1 MLNCPMFLIIPI
13 LLILSGCGRPIPTE
27 LGTVSTGV
35 VVGPLNWIEVN
46 KGLRPEIIAITKA
59 VADLYIPTNK
69 SRCTGF
75 LINKDTLLTNY
86 HCVPDPIL
94 AVGVTAN
101 FSHESD
107 SFEKSEYL
115 CEDFIYSN
123 EELDFALLGC
133 KRSPG
138 KKFGF
143 LLLESEVPNIGSL
156 VYLIHH
162 NCDYLESP
170 GCDYTKKISYGK
182 VTKPNHDFIYNST
195 DTLLGSSGAPL
206 ISVYSGKVVGIHHAG
221 KVTRNHQRGPY
232 NLAIPSGKIIQDLRK
247 NEPEIL
253 ELLNLSYVNT
263 TSI

>member
-1 MLNCPMFLIIPI
+1 MFLIIPF
-13 LLILSGCGRPIPTE
+13 LLILSGCGRPVPIKM
-27 LGTVSTGV
+27 GTVTDGV
-35 VVGPLNWIEVN
+35 VVGALNWVEVN
-46 KGLRPEIIAITKA
+46 KGLRPEIIAKTKA

-75 LINKDTLLTNY
+75 LIGDDTLLTNY
-86 HCVPDPIL
+86 HCVPDSIL
-94 AVGVTAN
+94 AIGVTAN

-107 SFEKSEYL
+107 SLEKNEYL
-115 CEDFIYSN
+115 CEEFIYSN
-123 EELDFALLGC
+123 EELDFSLLGC
-133 KRSPG
+133 NGSPG
-138 KKFGF
+138 KKLGF
-143 LLLESEVPNIGSL
+143 LLLESEVPKMGSL

-162 NCDYLESP
+162 NCDYLKNP
-170 GCDYTKKISYGK
+170 NCDYTKKISYGK
-182 VTKPNHDFIYNST
+182 VIRPDHDLIYNST
-195 DTLLGSSGAPL
+195 DSLLGSSGAPL

-221 KVTRNHQRGPY
+221 KVTRNNQRGPY